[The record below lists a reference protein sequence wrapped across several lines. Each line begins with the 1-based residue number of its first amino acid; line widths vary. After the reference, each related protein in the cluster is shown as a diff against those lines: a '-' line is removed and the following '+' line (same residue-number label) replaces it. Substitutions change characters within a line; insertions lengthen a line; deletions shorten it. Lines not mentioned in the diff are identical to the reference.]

1 MKRPAE
7 YFHRHPDGIFSIDVK
22 SYKKFYRALGETI
35 HCQDKGEPII
45 MLKKNQTYMFFVY
58 NAKHQ
63 LCLLSGGSKKKID
76 TKPLEYYYA
85 LMDGYCRSLKVFL
98 AKYEQC
104 LSQLSEQVKSIGGS
118 GHVHGTI
125 IDIDFYNHLSLDPFS
140 SKIIPYYAL
149 NTGNLTLYPAIENL
163 LEEQCPRQY
172 EQYLSHPGLIPYQ
185 GEMIVK
191 PEEVDPKAMYQAS
204 RIMKGL
210 QYATK
215 HNVIRIWNDE
225 LAKEP
230 LGQPNLLSLIKR

>member
-1 MKRPAE
+1 MKRPLD
-7 YFHRHPDGIFSIDVK
+7 YFRHQDGIFSLDVK

-35 HCQDKGEPII
+35 HCQDKGQPII
-45 MLKKNQTYMFFVY
+45 MLKKNQTYMFFTY
-58 NAKHQ
+58 NARHR

-85 LMDGYCRSLKVFL
+85 LMDDYCRSLKLFL
-98 AKYEQC
+98 AQYEQY

-118 GHVHGTI
+118 GRIHGTI

-140 SKIIPYYAL
+140 GKIIPYYAL
-149 NTGNLTLYPAIENL
+149 NTVSLTLYPTIENL
-163 LEEQCPRQY
+163 LASQCPRQY
-172 EQYLSHPGLIPYQ
+172 QQYLANPGLIPYS

-191 PEEVDPKAMYQAS
+191 PAEVDPKAMYQAS

-225 LAKEP
+225 LAKNP
-230 LGQPNLLSLIKR
+230 LDSGSLLSLIKW

>member
-1 MKRPAE
+1 MKRPID
-7 YFHRHPDGIFSIDVK
+7 YFHQHPDGIFSLDVK
-22 SYKKFYRALGETI
+22 SYKKFYLALGETI
-35 HCQDKGEPII
+35 HCQDKGQPII
-45 MLKKNQTYMFFVY
+45 ALKKNQTYMFFAY
-58 NAKHQ
+58 NARHR

-85 LMDGYCRSLKVFL
+85 LMDDYCRSLKLFL
-98 AKYEQC
+98 AQYEQY

-118 GHVHGTI
+118 GRIHGTI

-140 SKIIPYYAL
+140 GKIIPYYAL
-149 NTGNLTLYPAIENL
+149 NTVSLTLYPTIENL
-163 LEEQCPRQY
+163 LETQCPRLHK
-172 EQYLSHPGLIPYQ
+172 QYLANPGLIPYS

-191 PEEVDPKAMYQAS
+191 PAEIDPKAMYQAS

-225 LAKEP
+225 LAKNP
-230 LGQPNLLSLIKR
+230 LDSGSLLSLIKG